1 MIEHLYRNICGKM
14 CVFFCIA
21 KISALFLVCIF
32 FHKIL
37 RNHLQCEKKTQF
49 YAKITCTNKAKNNH
63 PANVSTILSPL
74 FLVEIFAFTFM
85 NCPCDF
91 CTGEICRYPYI
102 SKLASVQLF
111 VYYLVYLDS
120 IKPASINCL
129 LQLISCGF

>member
-1 MIEHLYRNICGKM
+1 MRKNVRVLLHCKN
-14 CVFFCIA
+14 FCTLSCMHIFPQD
-21 KISALFLVCIF
+21 SAQPFAM
-32 FHKIL
+32 
-37 RNHLQCEKKTQF
+37 RKKTQF
-49 YAKITCTNKAKNNH
+49 YAKKNAQTKQKIITQQMF
-63 PANVSTILSPL
+63 PL

-120 IKPASINCL
+120 IKPASIKCL
-129 LQLISCGF
+129 LQLVSCGF

>member
-1 MIEHLYRNICGKM
+1 MNTFTEIYAEKCACSFALQKFVHSFLYVYFSTRFCATICN
-14 CVFFCIA
+14 A
-21 KISALFLVCIF
+21 K
-32 FHKIL
+32 
-37 RNHLQCEKKTQF
+37 
-49 YAKITCTNKAKNNH
+49 KN
-63 PANVSTILSPL
+63 TILCKKHAQTKQKIITQQMFPL

-120 IKPASINCL
+120 IKPASIKCL